1 MRRATSV
8 VKQGTWDARSAL
20 DRLTLDYEDR
30 YRRRKRFTAEGGLDL
45 LLDLAETTL
54 LQEGDGL
61 VLEGGGHVLVKAAP
75 EDLIEATASSP
86 GLLARLA
93 WHLGN
98 RHLPVVIAE
107 GRILLRDDHV
117 IIDMLKGLG
126 ADVRRVREPFEPE
139 GGAYGQ
145 QNHDHRHP
153 HTHGRHHGHG
163 HHHDR
168 DHDHHH

>member
-1 MRRATSV
+1 MRRAISV
-8 VKQGTWDARSAL
+8 AKQGTWDAGTAL

-61 VLEGGGHVLVKAAP
+61 ALEGGGHVLVKAAA
-75 EDLIEATASSP
+75 EDLIEVTAATP

-98 RHLPVVIAE
+98 RHLPVAIAE

-117 IIDMLKGLG
+117 IVDMLQGLG
-126 ADVRRVREPFEPE
+126 AAVRRVREPFEPE

-153 HTHGRHHGHG
+153 HAHG
-163 HHHDR
+163 HHHHGHDH